1 MEGKLKIA
9 VIGGG
14 SSYTPELIEG
24 ILNRKDELPVSE
36 LWLVDVEEGKEKL
49 RIITALAQRM
59 AARSGAEIKIAA
71 TLDRREAILD
81 ADYVITQFRVGF
93 LKAREKDEL
102 IPLKYNVIGQET
114 TGPGGFAKAMR
125 TIPVMLEICR
135 EMEELA
141 PDAWLINFTNPS
153 GIITE
158 AVKKHSKVRV
168 LGLCNIPVG
177 MLKDIAKLL
186 SVEAGRV
193 TAEFVGLNHMNF
205 VRDVFLDGISIMD
218 ALLKQY
224 GEESLREKIE
234 AISDTVWDLDFM
246 KSLRMIPSPY
256 HRYFYRTK
264 TMLEEEQE
272 SLKSGG
278 SRAMRVQEIE
288 RELFRLYAD
297 ENLAEKP
304 KLLEERGGAYYS
316 EAAISLISAVYNNKN
331 ENHIVNV
338 TNEGTISNLPY
349 DAVIEAN
356 CIVGRSGAKPL
367 ILGKADVR
375 IAGLLNAVKAYE
387 QLTIEAAVSGDYH
400 TALMALCAN
409 PLVNEFSDTKAIL
422 NEFLAAHRPYLD
434 YVRKRE

>member
-49 RIITALAQRM
+49 RIITELAQRM
-59 AARSGAEIKIAA
+59 AARSGVEIKIAA
-71 TLDRREAILD
+71 TLDRREAIWN

-125 TIPVMLEICR
+125 TIPVILEICR

-186 SVEAGRV
+186 SVEPGRV
-193 TAEFVGLNHMNF
+193 TAEFVGLNHMNYI
-205 VRDVFLDGISIMD
+205 RDVSLDGISILD
-218 ALLKQY
+218 ALLEQY

-234 AISDTVWDLDFM
+234 AISDIVWDLDFM

-256 HRYFYRTK
+256 HRYFYRTD
-264 TMLEEEQE
+264 TMLKEEKE
-272 SLKSGG
+272 SLKSGS
-278 SRAMRVQEIE
+278 SRAMKVQEIE
-288 RELFRLYAD
+288 RELFRLYDD

-331 ENHIVNV
+331 ENHVVNV
-338 TNEGTISNLPY
+338 RNEGTISNLPY

-367 ILGKADVR
+367 NLGMADVR

-400 TALMALCAN
+400 KALMALCAN
-409 PLVNEFSDTKAIL
+409 PLVHEFSDAKAIL
-422 NEFLAAHRPYLD
+422 DEFLTAHRPYLD

>member
-49 RIITALAQRM
+49 RIITELAQRM
-59 AARSGAEIKIAA
+59 AARSGVEIKIAS
-71 TLDRREAILD
+71 TLDRREAIRN

-125 TIPVMLEICR
+125 TIPVILEICR

-186 SVEAGRV
+186 SVASGRV

-205 VRDVFLDGISIMD
+205 IRDVYLDGISIMD
-218 ALLKQY
+218 ALLEQY

-234 AISDTVWDLDFM
+234 AISDIVWDLDFM

-256 HRYFYRTK
+256 HRYFYRTD
-264 TMLEEEQE
+264 TMLEEEKE

-278 SRAMRVQEIE
+278 SRAMKVQEIE

-297 ENLAEKP
+297 VNLAKKP

-338 TNEGTISNLPY
+338 RNEGTISNLPY

-367 ILGKADVR
+367 NIGMADVR

-400 TALMALCAN
+400 KALMALCAN
-409 PLVNEFSDTKAIL
+409 PLIHEFSDAKAIL
-422 NEFLAAHRPYLD
+422 DEFLTAHHPYLD

>member
-1 MEGKLKIA
+1 MERKLKIA

-36 LWLVDVEEGKEKL
+36 IWLVDVEEGKQKL
-49 RIITALAQRM
+49 DIITALSRRM
-59 AARSGAEIKIAA
+59 AEKSGVNVKIIA
-71 TLDRREAILD
+71 TLDRKEAIRN
-81 ADYVITQFRVGF
+81 ADYVVTQFRVGF

-125 TIPVMLEICR
+125 TIPVMLNICR

-158 AVKKHSKVRV
+158 AVRKHTRVRV
-168 LGLCNIPVG
+168 LGLCNIPIG
-177 MLKDIAKLL
+177 MVKDIAKLL
-186 SVEAGRV
+186 SVEPSRV
-193 TAEFVGLNHMNF
+193 SAEFVGLNHMNF
-205 VRDVFLDGISIMD
+205 IRDVFLDGNSIFEE
-218 ALLKQY
+218 LLEQY
-224 GEESLREKIE
+224 NDESLKEKVE
-234 AISDTVWDLDFM
+234 AISDTVWDQDFM
-246 KSLRMIPSPY
+246 RSLRMIPSPY
-256 HRYFYRTK
+256 HRYFYRTS
-264 TMLEEEQE
+264 TMLVEEKE
-272 SLKSGG
+272 SVASGG

-288 RELFRLYAD
+288 KELFALYSD
-297 ENLAEKP
+297 ESLAEKP

-316 EAAISLISAVYNNKN
+316 EAAISLISAIHNNKN
-331 ENHIVNV
+331 ELHTVNV
-338 TNEGTISNLPY
+338 LNEGTISNLPY

-367 ILGKADVR
+367 NLGKAEIR

-387 QLTIEAAVSGDYH
+387 QLTIDAAVSGDYH

-409 PLVNEFSDTKAIL
+409 PLVHEFSDAKSIL
-422 NEFLAAHRPYLD
+422 DEFLAAHSPYLD

>member
-36 LWLVDVEEGKEKL
+36 LWLVDVEEGREKL
-49 RIITALAQRM
+49 RIITELAQRM
-59 AARSGAEIKIAA
+59 AARSGVEIKIAA
-71 TLDRREAILD
+71 TLDRREAIRN

-125 TIPVMLEICR
+125 TIPVILEICH
-135 EMEELA
+135 EIEELA

-158 AVKKHSKVRV
+158 AVKKHTNVRV

-186 SVEAGRV
+186 SVESGRV

-205 VRDVFLDGISIMD
+205 IRDVFLDGSSIMD
-218 ALLKQY
+218 ALLEQY

-234 AISDTVWDLDFM
+234 AISDIVWDLDFM

-256 HRYFYRTK
+256 HRYFYRTD
-264 TMLEEEQE
+264 TMLEEEKE
-272 SLKSGG
+272 SLESGG
-278 SRAMRVQEIE
+278 SRAMKVQEIE

-297 ENLAEKP
+297 VNLAEKP

-338 TNEGTISNLPY
+338 RNEGTISNLPY

-367 ILGKADVR
+367 NLGMAEVR

-400 TALMALCAN
+400 KALMALCAN
-409 PLVNEFSDTKAIL
+409 PLVHESSDAKAIL
-422 NEFLAAHRPYLD
+422 DEFLTAHHPYLD

>member
-49 RIITALAQRM
+49 RIITELAQRM
-59 AARSGAEIKIAA
+59 AARSGVEIKIAA
-71 TLDRREAILD
+71 TLDRREAIRN

-102 IPLKYNVIGQET
+102 IPLNYNVIGQET

-125 TIPVMLEICR
+125 TIPVILEICR
-135 EMEELA
+135 EIEELA

-186 SVEAGRV
+186 SVSSGRV
-193 TAEFVGLNHMNF
+193 TAEFVGLNHMNYIRE
-205 VRDVFLDGISIMD
+205 VYLDGISIMD
-218 ALLKQY
+218 ALLEQY

-234 AISDTVWDLDFM
+234 AISDIVWDLDFM

-256 HRYFYRTK
+256 HRYFYRTD
-264 TMLEEEQE
+264 TMLEEEKE
-272 SLKSGG
+272 SLESGG
-278 SRAMRVQEIE
+278 SRAMKVQEIE

-297 ENLAEKP
+297 VNLAEKP

-331 ENHIVNV
+331 ENHVVNV
-338 TNEGTISNLPY
+338 RNEGTISNLPF

-367 ILGKADVR
+367 NLGMADVR

-400 TALMALCAN
+400 KALMALSAN
-409 PLVNEFSDTKAIL
+409 PLIHEFSDAKAIL
-422 NEFLAAHRPYLD
+422 DEFLTAHRPYLD